1 MICIQNLNT
10 DPYFNIASE
19 EYLLKNFAED
29 CFMLYRNEKSVI
41 IGKHQNALKE
51 INIEFARKNNI
62 KVVRRISGGGTVFH
76 DLGNLNFMFIIS
88 GKEGHLIDFQRF
100 TQPVVE
106 VLKKL
111 DLRAGFDGRNGLVV
125 NGMKFSGNAEHVWKK
140 RTLHHGTLLFSSKLK
155 ELSEVL
161 KVNMEKYQDKAVK
174 SVSSK
179 VTNIQE
185 LLSEKMDIHE
195 FRELL
200 MTDILKSTK
209 GAVKYDFSQ
218 KDTEEIEKLKKEK
231 YQNWEWNFGYSPKY
245 TFRRK
250 IKIDPLS
257 FEIEFRVERGI
268 IVECKVEPENDF
280 SGISKIQKNLLNC
293 RHDPDE
299 IRKRLLDDNF
309 DGIFE
314 EPLVSEIVKELF

>member
-231 YQNWEWNFGYSPKY
+231 YQNWEWNYGYSPKY

-280 SGISKIQKNLLNC
+280 SGILKIQKNLLNC